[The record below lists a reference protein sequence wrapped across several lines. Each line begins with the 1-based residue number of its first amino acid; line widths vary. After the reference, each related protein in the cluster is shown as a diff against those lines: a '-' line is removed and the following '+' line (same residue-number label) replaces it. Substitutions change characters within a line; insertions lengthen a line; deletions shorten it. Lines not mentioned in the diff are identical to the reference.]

1 MMTFLSDWLRGLIL
15 VIFLAVILDMI
26 LPNNAMQRY
35 AKMVMG
41 LLIILLMLSP
51 ILKLSGKSVSEMDFT
66 LDSLLTGGQHKANLP
81 TLDQINAQGEE
92 LRQQNAGL
100 TTEAWK
106 AGITENVKQIVES
119 QKPGLTVDR
128 VEVTYTPND
137 QGQPQTLNALNV
149 TVKTRPEAGSVQ
161 AVPDVALVVIGK
173 NTNSTDGQTTLAQG
187 DRRHA
192 EATAAIRAQIA
203 AEYKL
208 ASSQIRVV
216 WRDS

>member
-35 AKMVMG
+35 AKLVMG

-51 ILKLSGKSVSEMDFT
+51 ILKLSGKSIYQMDFT

-81 TLDQINAQGEE
+81 TLEQINAQGEQ
-92 LRQQNAGL
+92 LRQQNQGL
-100 TTEAWK
+100 TAEAWK
-106 AGITENVKQIVES
+106 AGITQNVKQIVEA

-128 VEVTYTPND
+128 VEVTYTPNE
-137 QGQPQTLNALNV
+137 QGQPQTLDALAV
-149 TVKTRPEAGSVQ
+149 TVKTRLEAGSVQ
-161 AVPDVALVVIGK
+161 AVPDVAPVVIGK
-173 NTNSTDGQTTLAQG
+173 STDSADSPSTLAQA

-192 EATAAIRAQIA
+192 ETAAAIRTQIA

-208 ASSQIRVV
+208 TASQIRVV